1 MNLLQTL
8 FQPLLPQHCLSRF
21 AGWMARCKQPWLK
34 NRLIKNFIRNYQV
47 DMRLAVKES
56 PNDYS
61 HFNDF
66 FTRALKPEKR
76 PIAPGA
82 GAIVSPVDGTV
93 SQLGDIHEGQLIQAK
108 KVNYSLSALLGGS
121 NELAS
126 QFQQGKFATFY
137 LSPKDYHR
145 VHSPCEASLRE
156 MIYVPGRLF
165 SVNKQTSNQL
175 PQLFVR
181 NERVITLFTTPAGP
195 MAVVLVGAM
204 LVASM
209 STVWEGVI
217 TPSHSRQIRHWHYTE
232 NAISLTKGG
241 ELGRFQLGSTVIV
254 LFSAKQMRWSD
265 QLKLDKKVQFG
276 ECIGEMV

>member
-8 FQPLLPQHCLSRF
+8 FQSLLPQHCLSRF
-21 AGWMARCKQPWLK
+21 AGWMACCKQPWLK
-34 NRLIKNFIRNYQV
+34 NRLIKNFIHDYQV
-47 DMRLAVKES
+47 DMSLAVKEN

-61 HFNDF
+61 HFNEF

-76 PIAPGA
+76 PIASAP
-82 GAIVSPVDGTV
+82 GAIVSPVDGTI

-108 KVNYSLSALLGGS
+108 KVNYSLQALLGGS
-121 NELAS
+121 SELAS

-145 VHSPCEASLRE
+145 VHSPCEGKLRE

-165 SVNKQTSNQL
+165 SVNKQTTDQL

-181 NERVITLFTTPAGP
+181 NERIITLFTTPAGP
-195 MAVVLVGAM
+195 MAVILVGAM

-217 TPSHSRQIRHWHYTE
+217 TPSASRQIRHWHYAE
-232 NAISLTKGG
+232 NAVSLARGG

-254 LFSAKQMRWSD
+254 LFSANQIRWSD
-265 QLKLDKKVQFG
+265 SLVPDKKVQFG
-276 ECIGEMV
+276 ECIGQTV